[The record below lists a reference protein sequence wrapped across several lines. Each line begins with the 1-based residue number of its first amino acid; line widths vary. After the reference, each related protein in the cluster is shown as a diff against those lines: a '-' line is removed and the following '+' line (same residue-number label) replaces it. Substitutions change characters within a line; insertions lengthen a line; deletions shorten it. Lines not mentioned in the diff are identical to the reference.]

1 MEKNDSIF
9 QEQSLIEN
17 ILISEIFIF
26 MKKKKAIPMLPM
38 AQVGTFNVNRKYL
51 TFNVNRKY

>member
-1 MEKNDSIF
+1 
-9 QEQSLIEN
+9 
-17 ILISEIFIF
+17 

-51 TFNVNRKY
+51 TFNVNRKYLTFNVNRKY